1 MNMNV
6 VVGYLSVDYFK
17 NGLESVTKMIPI
29 LKQEKEIGKHEYFE
43 QR

>member
-17 NGLESVTKMIPI
+17 NGLQSVTKMIPI
-29 LKQEKEIGKHEYFE
+29 LKHDKESTKQEYHY
-43 QR
+43 